1 MATHS
6 ARRTILGL
14 LAWLG
19 VTFLAASLGAFAS
32 AGAGAFYQALLRP
45 AWAPPAS
52 LFAPVWSLLYLLMG
66 LAAWLAWRE
75 RGLGAS
81 LGLFL
86 IQLALNALWTWIFFR
101 WHLGLLAFA
110 EIALLWG
117 LILGT
122 VIVFWRIR
130 PLAGALLLPY
140 WAWVTFAAA
149 LTWAVWRRN
158 PHLLG

>member
-1 MATHS
+1 MTTHS
-6 ARRTILGL
+6 ASRSFLGL

-32 AGAGAFYQALLRP
+32 AGAGTFYQALLRP

-66 LAAWLAWRE
+66 LAAWLVWRE
-75 RGLGAS
+75 RGLGPS

-101 WHLGLLAFA
+101 WHLGALAFA
-110 EIALLWG
+110 EITLLGG

-122 VIVFWRIR
+122 VIAFWRIR

-140 WAWVTFAAA
+140 WAWVTFAGA

-158 PHLLG
+158 PHLLD

>member
-1 MATHS
+1 MTTHS
-6 ARRTILGL
+6 ARRSLLGL

-19 VTFLAASLGAFAS
+19 VTFLAAALGAFAS

-66 LAAWLAWRE
+66 LAAGLAWRE
-75 RGLGAS
+75 RGLGPS

-122 VIVFWRIR
+122 VIAFWRIR
-130 PLAGALLLPY
+130 PLTGALLLPY

-149 LTWAVWRRN
+149 LTWTIWRHN